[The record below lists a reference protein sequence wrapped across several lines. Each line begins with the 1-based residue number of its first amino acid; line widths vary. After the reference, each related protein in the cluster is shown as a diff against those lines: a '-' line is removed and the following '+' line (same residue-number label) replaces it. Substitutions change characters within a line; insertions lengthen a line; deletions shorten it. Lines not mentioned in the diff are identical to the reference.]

1 MQMRNKKLLIAGEP
15 KSINTQRLKSMFVG
29 KFEQIEITEGIDF
42 SFKNFFKAFFAVKR
56 LLKRYQPDL
65 IILYQV
71 NLTAFVTA
79 LAKKKGIP
87 TIAIAI
93 GSDVLLMPKRGWLFK
108 KILSYTLQHSDAYSA
123 NTPYLMEQMKRYC
136 LPDKPF
142 ALSHLGITPIEAS
155 KKEDIV
161 FSNRLHKPLYR
172 IEDIIRAFVNFV
184 SMSEYKDW
192 KLVIAAEGNENKLKE
207 LANSLGIVE
216 KVEFVGWL
224 SSEENAKYYAKSRI
238 FVSIPQSDSMPTSLL
253 EAMSAGC
260 IPVISDLPSYR
271 GLVEHGRNA
280 LVVSDKEIRSG
291 DYLHKAFELDTEVL
305 IRNNKVFTD
314 EFATIE
320 SNKQRLWDLIDK
332 ISL

>member
-1 MQMRNKKLLIAGEP
+1 
-15 KSINTQRLKSMFVG
+15 
-29 KFEQIEITEGIDF
+29 
-42 SFKNFFKAFFAVKR
+42 
-56 LLKRYQPDL
+56 
-65 IILYQV
+65 
-71 NLTAFVTA
+71 
-79 LAKKKGIP
+79 
-87 TIAIAI
+87 
-93 GSDVLLMPKRGWLFK
+93 MPKRGWLFK

-172 IEDIIRAFVNFV
+172 IKDIIRAFANFV

-192 KLVIAAEGNENKLKE
+192 RLVIAAEGNENKLKE
-207 LANSLGIVE
+207 LAKSLGIVE

-238 FVSIPQSDSMPTSLL
+238 FISIPQSDSMPTSLL

-260 IPVISDLPSYR
+260 LPIIADLPSYR
-271 GLVEHGRNA
+271 GLVENGRNA
-280 LVVSDKEIRSG
+280 FVVSDDMIQKA
-291 DYLHKAFELDTEVL
+291 DYINKALQLDIETL
-305 IRNNKVFTD
+305 ARNNKQFTD
-314 EFATIE
+314 DYATIE
-320 SNKQRLWDLIDK
+320 SNKQRLWDLVDTLCK
-332 ISL
+332 

>member
-1 MQMRNKKLLIAGEP
+1 MKNKRLLIAAEAS
-15 KSINTQRLKSMFVG
+15 SINTKRFKQMFEE
-29 KFEQIEITEGIDF
+29 KFEEIEVTEGIDF
-42 SFKNFFKAFFAVKR
+42 SFKNIFGALIKMKR
-56 LLKRYQPDL
+56 LLKRFSPDM

-71 NLTAFVTA
+71 NITAFITA

-87 TIAIAI
+87 TIAVAI
-93 GSDVLLMPKRGWLFK
+93 GSDVLIMPKRGWIFRKMLT
-108 KILSYTLQHSDAYSA
+108 YTLNHSDAISA
-123 NTPYLMEQMKRYC
+123 NTPYLMEQMRRYC
-136 LPDKPF
+136 KKDKPS
-142 ALSHLGITPIEAS
+142 ALSHLGINPIKAGE
-155 KKEDIV
+155 KENIV

-172 IEDIIRAFVNFV
+172 IEYVIRAFANFV
-184 SMSEYKDW
+184 SRPDYKDW
-192 KLVIAAEGNENKLKE
+192 RLVIAAEGNENKLKE
-207 LANSLGIVE
+207 LADSLGIVE

-224 SSEENAKYYAKSRI
+224 SGEENAKYYAKSRI

-271 GLVEHGRNA
+271 GLVENKRNA
-280 LVVSDKEIRSG
+280 LVVSDEEIKSG

-320 SNKQRLWDLIDK
+320 SNKQRLWDLVDK
-332 ISL
+332 IAL

>member
-1 MQMRNKKLLIAGEP
+1 MKNKRLLIVGEP
-15 KSINTQRLKSMFVG
+15 SSINTQRLKQMFEE
-29 KFEQIEITEGIDF
+29 KFEEIKITENIDF
-42 SFKNFFKAFFAVKR
+42 SFKNLFGAFFKVKR
-56 LLKRYQPDL
+56 LLKHFRPDF
-65 IILYQV
+65 IVLYQV
-71 NLTAFVTA
+71 NITAFVAA

-87 TIAIAI
+87 TMAIAI
-93 GSDVLLMPKRGWLFK
+93 GSDVLIMPKRAWIFK
-108 KILSYTLQHSDAYSA
+108 KMLTYTLNHSDAFSA

-136 LPDKPF
+136 KTNKPS
-142 ALSHLGITPIEAS
+142 ALSHLGINPIKAE
-155 KKEDIV
+155 KKENIV

-172 IEDIIRAFVNFV
+172 IENIIQAFATFV
-184 SMSEYKDW
+184 SKSEYNDW
-192 KLVIAAEGNENKLKE
+192 KLVVAAEGNEDKLKE
-207 LANSLGIVE
+207 LADSLGIVE

-224 SSEENAKYYAKSRI
+224 SGEENAKYYAKSRI

-280 LVVSDKEIRSG
+280 LVVSDEEIKFG

-320 SNKQRLWDLIDK
+320 SNKQRLWDLVDK

>member
-1 MQMRNKKLLIAGEP
+1 
-15 KSINTQRLKSMFVG
+15 
-29 KFEQIEITEGIDF
+29 
-42 SFKNFFKAFFAVKR
+42 
-56 LLKRYQPDL
+56 
-65 IILYQV
+65 
-71 NLTAFVTA
+71 
-79 LAKKKGIP
+79 
-87 TIAIAI
+87 
-93 GSDVLLMPKRGWLFK
+93 
-108 KILSYTLQHSDAYSA
+108 
-123 NTPYLMEQMKRYC
+123 MKRYSKC
-136 LPDKPF
+136 EKPSV
-142 ALSHLGITPIEAS
+142 LSHLGITPIKAVE
-155 KKEDIV
+155 KENIV

-172 IEDIIRAFVNFV
+172 IENIIRAFANFV
-184 SMSEYKDW
+184 SMPEYKDW
-192 KLVIAAEGNENKLKE
+192 RLVVAAEGNENKLKE

-238 FVSIPQSDSMPTSLL
+238 FISIPQSDSMPTSLL

-280 LVVSDKEIRSG
+280 LVVSDEEIRSG

-314 EFATIE
+314 EFATRE
-320 SNKQRLWDLIDK
+320 SNKQRLWDLLDK

>member
-1 MQMRNKKLLIAGEP
+1 MKNKRLLIVGEP
-15 KSINTQRLKSMFVG
+15 SSINTQRLKQMFEE
-29 KFEQIEITEGIDF
+29 KFEEIKITENIDF
-42 SFKNFFKAFFAVKR
+42 SFKNLFGAFFKVKR
-56 LLKRYQPDL
+56 LLKLFRPDF
-65 IILYQV
+65 IVLYQV
-71 NLTAFVTA
+71 NITAFVAA

-87 TIAIAI
+87 TMAIAI
-93 GSDVLLMPKRGWLFK
+93 GSDILIMPKRAWIFK
-108 KILSYTLQHSDAYSA
+108 KMLTYTLNHSDAFSA

-136 LPDKPF
+136 KKDKPS
-142 ALSHLGITPIEAS
+142 ALSHLGINPIKAGE
-155 KKEDIV
+155 KENIV

-172 IEDIIRAFVNFV
+172 IEYVIRAFATFV
-184 SMSEYKDW
+184 SKSEYNDW
-192 KLVIAAEGNENKLKE
+192 RLVIAAEGNENKLKE
-207 LANSLGIVE
+207 LADSLGIVE

-224 SSEENAKYYAKSRI
+224 SGEENAKYYAKSRI

-271 GLVEHGRNA
+271 GLVENKRNA
-280 LVVSDKEIRSG
+280 LVVSDEEIESG

-320 SNKQRLWDLIDK
+320 SNKQRLWDLVDK
-332 ISL
+332 IAL